1 MPVEAKAARIALFNF
16 STAPM
21 RAFHMSWMAFFLCF
35 FAWFGIAPL
44 MKVVRDE
51 LHLSADQVGWCIVG
65 SVAITVLARM
75 AVGWFCDRFGPRR
88 AYTALLLIGCLP
100 VMGIGLAH
108 DFGTFLLF
116 RVLIGVI
123 GAGFVITQFHTS
135 VMFAPNCVGTANA
148 TTAGWGNL
156 GGGVTQAVMPLL
168 FGLLVAS
175 FGLTPA
181 ASWRL
186 CMVIAGLLIAA
197 MGVAYWFLTQ
207 DLPEGD
213 YLDLQRRGVIAP
225 KKSAKGAFAEALRDR
240 RVWAL
245 AGAYAA
251 CFGIELT
258 VDNVIALYFVD
269 YFDGFK
275 QMDAVESVRTA
286 GLFASLFGL
295 MHLFARTLGGY
306 VSDRAAS
313 SWGLSG
319 RVKWL
324 FVALFAE
331 GLALM
336 LFSQIRLFALAIPSL
351 LLFGLFMKMSEGAT
365 YAIVPFVNKRA
376 LGAVAGIVGAGGN
389 VGAVAAGLLFKG
401 QMNWPT
407 VFFVL
412 GIAVAAA
419 SFLSFAVTFETDS
432 ESEPAR
438 ETSGAA
444 APALGALD

>member
-1 MPVEAKAARIALFNF
+1 MPPEAKAARIALFNF
-16 STAPM
+16 RSAPM

-51 LHLSADQVGWCIVG
+51 LHLTADQVGWCIVG
-65 SVAITVLARM
+65 SVAITVLARV
-75 AVGWFCDRFGPRR
+75 AVGWYCDRFGPRR
-88 AYTALLLIGCLP
+88 AYTTLLLIGCLP
-100 VMGIGLAH
+100 VMAIGLAH
-108 DFGTFLLF
+108 DFKTFLLF
-116 RVLIGVI
+116 RVLIGMI

-148 TTAGWGNL
+148 TTAGWGNM

-168 FGLLVAS
+168 FGFLVAA
-175 FGLTPA
+175 FGFTPA

-186 CMVIAGLLIAA
+186 CMVTAGLLIAV

-213 YLDLQRRGVIAP
+213 YLEVRRRGGLTA
-225 KKSAKGAFAEALRDR
+225 KKSVKGGFAQAMRDR

-245 AGAYAA
+245 AGIYAA

-258 VDNVIALYFVD
+258 IDNVIALYFVD
-269 YFDGFK
+269 YFEGFK
-275 QMDAVESVRTA
+275 QMDAVESMRTA

-313 SWGLSG
+313 TWGLSG

-401 QMNWPT
+401 SLPWPT
-407 VFFVL
+407 SFFLL
-412 GIAVAAA
+412 GVSVVIA
-419 SFLSFAVTFETDS
+419 SFLSFAITFDQIGR
-432 ESEPAR
+432 AHV
-438 ETSGAA
+438 
-444 APALGALD
+444 